1 MTQPAVGQLPQ
12 RINIVNITNALP
24 CEITTEVPTPFPP
37 SDPERYP
44 PPFPDIYYDK
54 QFVRLTELNGAI
66 PNPHGEDPLNNKR
79 FRIIITGPVSFTL
92 QDPITFKPIDSTNYP
107 PYITGGQC
115 TLIQKEFVFYP
126 SPDQQYP
133 N

>member
-107 PYITGGQC
+107 PYITGG
-115 TLIQKEFVFYP
+115 
-126 SPDQQYP
+126 
-133 N
+133 